1 MSGLLK
7 VKTRVKLKPDL
18 IAKSCNKKWKV
29 VPPPVFAAERA
40 NATYYSA
47 TMYAVGSCK
56 FKFRRSFAVFQH
68 SFVGGPFWLKPLA
81 GSFELPPPRSFS

>member
-1 MSGLLK
+1 M
-7 VKTRVKLKPDL
+7 
-18 IAKSCNKKWKV
+18 
-29 VPPPVFAAERA
+29 VPPPVFAAERV

-56 FKFRRSFAVFQH
+56 FKFRRPFAVFQH

-81 GSFELPPPRSFS
+81 GSFELTLSQLEA

>member
-40 NATYYSA
+40 YATYYSA

-56 FKFRRSFAVFQH
+56 FKFRRPFAVFQH
-68 SFVGGPFWLKPLA
+68 SFAGGPFWLKPLA
-81 GSFELPPPRSFS
+81 GSFELPPPHSFG